1 MAVSEYVEELK
12 NSDSFKQMAEMVEQ
26 QFLSIDVVAEGN
38 DLVYKYSYTVD
49 VDFESIK
56 QALQNADNSAME
68 ASAQVLHT
76 VLTKLEDV
84 VVEYYT
90 KAGELILRQEF

>member
-1 MAVSEYVEELK
+1 MVEML
-12 NSDSFKQMAEMVEQ
+12 EQ
-26 QFLSIDVVAEGN
+26 QFLNVSVVAEGN

-49 VDFESIK
+49 VDVESIK

-76 VLTKLEDV
+76 VLNKLEDV
-84 VVEYYT
+84 VVEYYS